1 MTTLARVKPQRLTV
15 IGWIRLCYYD
25 TAAASM
31 TIGIAYVKTPL
42 MSMWPR
48 GSSREYLKRPEEC
61 S

>member
-1 MTTLARVKPQRLTV
+1 MTTQARVKPQQLTV
-15 IGWIRLCYYD
+15 IGGIRLCYYD

-31 TIGIAYVKTPL
+31 TNGIACVKTPL

-48 GSSREYLKRPEEC
+48 GSSREYLKRPQEH